1 MPKIKVLRGN
11 TSSLA
16 NYAGSAGEIALN
28 YETGNLVFWTNT
40 ANVYYTFAGVPAAPA
55 GDSPFQGSTSGY
67 IIGGA
72 SAYPLL
78 SGSAQIQKF
87 GFSSGSPASIIGG
100 FPSGQWVAAGGASSD
115 TNGYVQGGFRTNPYG
130 NYNAN
135 IDKHV
140 FASDTDGTQ
149 VQTLDPSPTMPSP
162 TVNQQH
168 MTGFQSLST
177 GYAYWGRGSG
187 EIKMP
192 FSSDTDAATFT
203 DEMARQYTPSP
214 LQITSTMLSAGATS
228 TQNRYKAGGY
238 QPNTPF
244 AGYFGILRNPFSS
257 DASIIV
263 GGLTWPGYYA
273 SSVSGETAGYA
284 VGGSPAYN
292 NSAST
297 PNPALQEHDNIQ
309 KFLFAS
315 DTDATDVG
323 QLAQTRQQGTGFSS
337 TTDGYVA
344 GGVVRPA
351 NIAKDEIYKFPF
363 SSEST
368 VSDQAEMVIARWSV
382 TSTQV

>member
-16 NYAGSAGEIALN
+16 NYAGQSGEIALN
-28 YETGNLVFWTNT
+28 SDTGNIYFWTNT
-40 ANVYYTFAGVPAAPA
+40 ANVFYTFAGVPAAPA

-78 SGSAQIQKF
+78 SGSSQIQKF
-87 GFSSGSPASIIGG
+87 AFSSGSPASGVG
-100 FPSGQWVAAGGASSD
+100 SMAGQWVSGGGASSD

-130 NYNAN
+130 SYNAN
-135 IDKHV
+135 IDRHP
-140 FASDTDGTQ
+140 FSSDSNGSF

-162 TVNQQH
+162 TGNFQH
-168 MTGFQSLST
+168 QTGFQSLST
-177 GYAYWGRGSG
+177 GYAYWARFSG

-203 DEMARQYTPSP
+203 DDMSRQYTPSP
-214 LQITSTMLSAGATS
+214 LQIPTTQLAAGATS

-238 QPNTPF
+238 QPNIPY

-257 DASIIV
+257 DAAIIV

-273 SSVSGETAGYA
+273 GSVSGETAGYA
-284 VGGSPAYN
+284 VGGSPN
-292 NSAST
+292 VTSSNTS

-323 QLAQTRQQGTGFSS
+323 QLAQTRQQLTGFSS

-344 GGVVRPA
+344 GGVIRPA
-351 NIAKDEIYKFPF
+351 NTAKDEIYKFPF

-368 VSDQAEMVIARWSV
+368 VSDQAEMVAARWGMS
-382 TSTQV
+382 STQV

>member
-1 MPKIKVLRGN
+1 
-11 TSSLA
+11 
-16 NYAGSAGEIALN
+16 
-28 YETGNLVFWTNT
+28 
-40 ANVYYTFAGVPAAPA
+40 
-55 GDSPFQGSTSGY
+55 
-67 IIGGA
+67 
-72 SAYPLL
+72 
-78 SGSAQIQKF
+78 
-87 GFSSGSPASIIGG
+87 
-100 FPSGQWVAAGGASSD
+100 
-115 TNGYVQGGFRTNPYG
+115 
-130 NYNAN
+130 
-135 IDKHV
+135 
-140 FASDTDGTQ
+140 
-149 VQTLDPSPTMPSP
+149 
-162 TVNQQH
+162 
-168 MTGFQSLST
+168 
-177 GYAYWGRGSG
+177 
-187 EIKMP
+187 
-192 FSSDTDAATFT
+192 
-203 DEMARQYTPSP
+203 
-214 LQITSTMLSAGATS
+214 MLSAGATS

-351 NIAKDEIYKFPF
+351 NTAKDEIYKFPF